1 MSRVLRSL
9 QYGVGTLVIYLAVSL
24 LGWGLGDLAGYFG
37 LAPRVAY
44 AAEVLLL
51 AGVAG
56 YQGTIA
62 PEGIRGGKDD
72 RAKRVRRQTV
82 VSVVL
87 ILVMY
92 AALFFLPYADRRGI
106 AVMPVGLAVRWIGA
120 LATAGGFAL
129 VMGSGIALG
138 RMYSKHVTVQQEHRL
153 VTTSI
158 YRAIRH
164 PRYLGVLLLA
174 VGLGAVPSTAFWQ
187 RVAARIGTWRALRVA
202 FVTEAV
208 GVLLAGYGAGVVA
221 VAVGGL
227 LLGGTFVGIT
237 ALGLAAGRRIAPMRA
252 DRVIGWMTAAFGL
265 GQWIGPA
272 VAGRLAEASGVA
284 LPVEFQPADAWTL
297 LAFLCMAAVVTLLP
311 ALKQALAEQGREDIM
326 VVIGGVIPPDD
337 VDTLKQMGA
346 AEVFLPGTV
355 IADSALDLLEKLR
368 AQG

>member
-56 YQGTIA
+56 YQGAIA

-82 VSVVL
+82 VSAVL
-87 ILVMY
+87 ILAMY

-174 VGLGAVPSTAFWQ
+174 VGLTLLYRSWVGAALILPLIAILVQ
-187 RVAARIGTWRALRVA
+187 RIHDEERV
-202 FVTEAV
+202 
-208 GVLLAGYGAGVVA
+208 LH
-221 VAVGGL
+221 
-227 LLGGTFVGIT
+227 
-237 ALGLAAGRRIAPMRA
+237 
-252 DRVIGWMTAAFGL
+252 DAFGPE
-265 GQWIGPA
+265 WEA
-272 VAGRLAEASGVA
+272 YARRSWRL
-284 LPVEFQPADAWTL
+284 
-297 LAFLCMAAVVTLLP
+297 
-311 ALKQALAEQGREDIM
+311 
-326 VVIGGVIPPDD
+326 IPY
-337 VDTLKQMGA
+337 LY
-346 AEVFLPGTV
+346 
-355 IADSALDLLEKLR
+355 
-368 AQG
+368 